1 MTIRRLNQSTL
12 VKSIARETPEV
23 LGILLGKWARD
34 RSRHGKIDG
43 ELRDHRGFDTS
54 SISYQFHRYKN
65 STFAENG
72 ARATFLPFI
81 AWGFRAFYHPAVAR
95 LGIGIGGERNRLGI
109 IVAL

>member
-1 MTIRRLNQSTL
+1 
-12 VKSIARETPEV
+12 
-23 LGILLGKWARD
+23 LGKWARD

-72 ARATFLPFI
+72 ALATFLPFI
-81 AWGFRAFYHPAVAR
+81 A
-95 LGIGIGGERNRLGI
+95 
-109 IVAL
+109 